1 MPPFQRVC
9 RAVALPMAAV
19 MFLISLPI
27 GTARAALVGTES
39 VVEQAAAQDER
50 ARVAAFVQRED
61 VRRQMAAL
69 GVDPDEAAARVAG
82 LSDAEIHEIAGRLD
96 ALPAGQ
102 DALGAVL
109 GAALLIF
116 FVLLVT
122 DLLGLTDVFPFVRR

>member
-109 GAALLIF
+109 GAVLVIF